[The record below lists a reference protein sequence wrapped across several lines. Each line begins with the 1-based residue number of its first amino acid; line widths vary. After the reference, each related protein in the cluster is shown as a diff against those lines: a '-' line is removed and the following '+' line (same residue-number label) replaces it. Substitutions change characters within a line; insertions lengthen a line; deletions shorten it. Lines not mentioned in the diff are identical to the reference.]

1 MKSDKLFTHCI
12 NQKKLLKKI
21 LKSELNQQKY
31 KIDTIFMNSKNIKT
45 SKPHVL
51 ILNLTDK

>member
-21 LKSELNQQKY
+21 LKSELNQWKY
-31 KIDTIFMNSKNIKT
+31 KIDAIFMNSKNIKT

>member
-12 NQKKLLKKI
+12 NQKKLLKKF
-21 LKSELNQQKY
+21 LKLELNQQKY

-45 SKPHVL
+45 CKPHVL